1 MPRPPATA
9 HALVLLPALAAVAV
23 ALLLARRLLPEA
35 GPLAHPLL
43 PLWCAFVLTYVGVL
57 SVSLLPKPL
66 GGAIDRF
73 LDRHLQQWGLGVYG
87 VVALSFF
94 LRLEAQSLLASLQAG
109 FDGADF
115 AQSMLR
121 DWLLGFSAESLRN
134 LVSAAIWPARLIQQ
148 HGVWAFLGFLGAASA
163 VFALGRRLMPE
174 LQARVDGK
182 PEKKEGKADQHA

>member
-1 MPRPPATA
+1 MQRRS
-9 HALVLLPALAAVAV
+9 HALILLPMLAALAV
-23 ALLLARRLLPEA
+23 ALLLARRLLPEP

-57 SVSLLPKPL
+57 TVSLLPQPL

-94 LRLEAQSLLASLQAG
+94 LRLEAQSLLSGLQG
-109 FDGADF
+109 GIDGDALV
-115 AQSMLR
+115 QSMLR

-134 LVSAAIWPARLIQQ
+134 LISAAIWPARLIQQ

-174 LQARVDGK
+174 LQARVDGE
-182 PEKKEGKADQHA
+182 PEKQKDEGDPHG